1 MIEDEQWI
9 RGIRM
14 IDSEGRKLINSVWL
28 PKIDRNHRWIMQP
41 IPKGKEI
48 IGVYGNNDSRKSSLI
63 KSLGFILWSPK
74 IDTLPRDTLP

>member
-1 MIEDEQWI
+1 
-9 RGIRM
+9 M

-63 KSLGFILWSPK
+63 KQLIMRASVIIK
-74 IDTLPRDTLP
+74 HIVVIAQ